1 MVVASSSVPVPMAST
16 DPLLHAAD
24 RAPRWV
30 QAGIRVGDCD
40 TEYRCAGSGRPL
52 VALSRRL
59 DPRFLHHCDAL
70 AREGRV
76 VAPVM
81 PDGTPAECTAWLVD
95 LLDGFGFEAATL
107 VADETAVPAALALA
121 LEWPERVTA
130 VRLLFPPAMAR
141 CIVIAES
148 AADGA

>member
-1 MVVASSSVPVPMAST
+1 MSST

-24 RAPRWV
+24 CSPRWV

-40 TEYRCAGSGRPL
+40 TDYRCAGSGRPL

-59 DPRFLHHCDAL
+59 DAPFLRHCDEL

-81 PDGTPAECTAWLVD
+81 PEVAPAACTAWLVD
-95 LLDGFGFEAATL
+95 LLDGFGFESVAL
-107 VADETAVPAALALA
+107 VADETAALAALALV

-130 VRLLFPPAMAR
+130 VRLLFPPAVAG
-141 CIVIAES
+141 CILIAES
-148 AADGA
+148 AADVD

>member
-1 MVVASSSVPVPMAST
+1 MTST
-16 DPLLHAAD
+16 DPLLHASG
-24 RAPRWV
+24 RTPRWI

-40 TEYRCAGSGRPL
+40 TDYRLAGSGRPL

-59 DPRFLHHCDAL
+59 DPPFLRHCDVL
-70 AREGRV
+70 ARERRV

-81 PDGTPAECTAWLVD
+81 PEGAPADCAAWLVD
-95 LLDGFGFEAATL
+95 LLDGFGFEKAAL
-107 VADETAVPAALALA
+107 MADETAALAALALA

-130 VRLLFPPAMAR
+130 VRLLFPPAMAE

-148 AADGA
+148 AADGG

>member
-1 MVVASSSVPVPMAST
+1 MTST
-16 DPLLHAAD
+16 DPLLHASD
-24 RAPRWV
+24 HAPRWIE
-30 QAGIRVGDCD
+30 AAIRVGDCD

-59 DPRFLHHCDAL
+59 DPPFLRHCDAL

-81 PDGTPAECTAWLVD
+81 PVGTPAECTAWLVD
-95 LLDGFGFEAATL
+95 LLDGFGLESATL
-107 VADETAVPAALALA
+107 VADETAALAAVALV

-130 VRLLFPPAMAR
+130 VRLLFPPAMAQ

>member
-1 MVVASSSVPVPMAST
+1 MTST
-16 DPLLHAAD
+16 DPLPHAPD

-40 TEYRCAGSGRPL
+40 TDYRCAGSGRPL

-59 DPRFLHHCDAL
+59 DPPFLRQCDLL
-70 AREGRV
+70 AREARV

-95 LLDGFGFEAATL
+95 LLDGFGFEAATI
-107 VADETAVPAALALA
+107 VADDTAALAAVALA

-130 VRLLFPPAMAR
+130 VRLLFPPAMAE

-148 AADGA
+148 AMDGA